1 MRDISIRNLD
11 RHVFNK
17 IPDICIKS
25 WEDGEREETSGVRYL
40 TGAVN
45 VVIKNVF
52 DIVFSEDNDLVI
64 AIYSHY
70 SPLVTI
76 KIPCNAFS
84 CVVIH

>member
-17 IPDICIKS
+17 IPGTCFRS
-25 WEDGEREETSGVRYL
+25 WDDGEEEASGVRNL
-40 TGAVN
+40 VGTVN
-45 VVIKNVF
+45 VVIKDVF

-64 AIYSHY
+64 TVLYHNKLST
-70 SPLVTI
+70 LV

-84 CVVIH
+84 SVVIR